1 MSNGPDAC
9 TLGAQKE
16 ITKMARREQKDFFI
30 GTTEVKMAFKESSL
44 G

>member
-1 MSNGPDAC
+1 MSNGPAAY

-30 GTTEVKMAFKESSL
+30 GTTEVKMAFKKAA
-44 G
+44 